1 MPSDL
6 FFAKKMKPRG
16 VGWGKT
22 ILEGQPVLD
31 EIQQLVE
38 KCQSGDQAAMR
49 SLIDRF
55 SARVFALC
63 CRLLHHRED
72 AEDAAQ
78 ESFVRM
84 FKSLHTW
91 DKKRPFEP
99 WLLTIAANR
108 CRTRLAL
115 QAKRPRSQQL
125 EYPEAVSG
133 GGDAEASQLR
143 EELRYAMKG
152 LPVQHCEAF
161 HYFHDQGLTYHQI
174 AEIME
179 APVGTIKTWVR
190 RVRLILVDRLQARGV
205 LEGAFHELQ

>member
-1 MPSDL
+1 M
-6 FFAKKMKPRG
+6 
-16 VGWGKT
+16 
-22 ILEGQPVLD
+22 LD

-38 KCQSGDQAAMR
+38 RCRAGDQVAMR

-91 DKKRPFEP
+91 DTQRPFEP

-108 CRTRLAL
+108 CRTRLAQ

-125 EYPEAVSG
+125 EFPDAVSTG
-133 GGDAEASQLR
+133 FDTEASQLR
-143 EELRYAMKG
+143 EELRHAMQG
-152 LPVQHCEAF
+152 LPPQHCEAF
-161 HYFHDQGLTYHQI
+161 NHFHNQGLTYHQI

-179 APVGTIKTWVR
+179 TPVGTIKTWVR